1 MNICSCGKKYKNLK
15 SFQEHRAL
23 CEMIRLNRTDLAEDI
38 PSTQEMWL
46 AMKALIK
53 KNDRL
58 EKKVTE
64 LSSWLN
70 KNKKK
75 LSVIDWLNEKIKPET
90 SYENWLEDIELNEE
104 DLNDIF
110 ANDFINGMSSIICKR
125 LVKNGDENTP
135 IRAFE
140 QKQHILYIYNG
151 TKWAPQNNDEFTKM
165 IDSLHI
171 KVQNEFSKYNKKN
184 AEMLKDY
191 NKCEEWYKNIQKI
204 MGTKYDLP
212 TSVKKINIKV
222 YSHLKLNLK
231 NIVEYEFTS

>member
-1 MNICSCGKKYKNLK
+1 MNTCSCGKKYKNLK